1 MGERDK
7 KNKLIYKTDK
17 KFHAKQM
24 HDVKNFM
31 QKISCKTNA

>member
-24 HDVKNFM
+24 LGKLKKN
-31 QKISCKTNA
+31 CKL